1 MINKN
6 LYVWACDL
14 SNITGEGALG
24 DLFIEKKL
32 KKNSNINIINKIENI
47 NIKKNTI
54 YGKYITPFIGIYYCW
69 KYHLSNKKVCYLNY
83 LPLWNFLIF
92 LLLPPNTILGPITG
106 GSKYKKELSAN
117 YLIRS
122 FIFPN
127 LYKLSNIIIQLR
139 DYKTIFSTNLLKN
152 HLNKSLIQK
161 SQFDFFI
168 NGINKTTK
176 LNFIRKFDFI
186 VYFKNHK
193 NKSKLYPINFI
204 KKLVM
209 YKFRV
214 FIIGDNLN
222 INGVRNLGYLKNL
235 KLKRMLSQTKFA
247 ISSGEN
253 VASFFSVECANNGVK
268 IITSD
273 DIKKVNL
280 NFKKFLIY
288 LNTNSFITK
297 EKITFLIKNYKKLNN
312 YYN

>member
-1 MINKN
+1 
-6 LYVWACDL
+6 
-14 SNITGEGALG
+14 
-24 DLFIEKKL
+24 
-32 KKNSNINIINKIENI
+32 
-47 NIKKNTI
+47 
-54 YGKYITPFIGIYYCW
+54 
-69 KYHLSNKKVCYLNY
+69 
-83 LPLWNFLIF
+83 
-92 LLLPPNTILGPITG
+92 
-106 GSKYKKELSAN
+106 
-117 YLIRS
+117 
-122 FIFPN
+122 
-127 LYKLSNIIIQLR
+127 
-139 DYKTIFSTNLLKN
+139 
-152 HLNKSLIQK
+152 
-161 SQFDFFI
+161 
-168 NGINKTTK
+168 
-176 LNFIRKFDFI
+176 
-186 VYFKNHK
+186 
-193 NKSKLYPINFI
+193 
-204 KKLVM
+204 M